1 MNFQVFLCIVNE
13 FFVLLGRMGDLKKV
27 LSLIIIQFKDVDQ
40 VIVFCKD
47 ENDEELWVDFIKF
60 SIDKFCK

>member
-47 ENDEELWVDFIKF
+47 KNDEELWVDFIKF

>member
-47 ENDEELWVDFIKF
+47 KNDEELWVDLIKF
-60 SIDKFCK
+60 SIDKSCK

>member
-1 MNFQVFLCIVNE
+1 
-13 FFVLLGRMGDLKKV
+13 MGDLKKV

-47 ENDEELWVDFIKF
+47 KNDEELWVDFIKF

>member
-1 MNFQVFLCIVNE
+1 MSFQVFLCIVND
-13 FFVLLGRMGDLKKV
+13 FFVLLGCMGDLKKV

-47 ENDEELWVDFIKF
+47 KNDEELWVDFIKF